1 MADEQ
6 YKWLDRDAAERLL
19 RGEPLE
25 AVDADAR
32 KQADRLAEALGT
44 LAAEAALSSAELPG
58 EAAAL
63 AAFRGARTGRDGEEA
78 FLGRRGRTR
87 SAAHSGDAGLIRLG
101 RSGPGGRRAHWGRP
115 VRIGLAAA
123 LAAGMIGGVAVAAGT
138 GALPTPFRDHAPTPG
153 TSVSAAVTS
162 EQPLLSPSPGATA
175 EGGVGAPT
183 PDGTTNG
190 PTAGGSASDEAEDG
204 GVASGRPGAS
214 GRGKSGRYGKWRGLL
229 SSCRDFRRGKE
240 LDRERRRALEDAAQG
255 SSRVRK
261 YCEAVLGGDDHRSD
275 GDEDRDKKSGK
286 SGKGDKA
293 DSNHIFRGTGDHAGD
308 AGVLTPAPTVVGLAK
323 SLTTPKAS
331 PGATSPAGPNPSPPY
346 SALPLP

>member
-6 YKWLDRDAAERLL
+6 YEWLDRDAAERLL

-44 LAAEAALSSAELPG
+44 LAAEAGLSSAELPG

-63 AAFRGARTGRDGEEA
+63 AAFRGARTGPDGEDA
-78 FLGRRGRTR
+78 FLGRRGRTH
-87 SAAHSGDAGLIRLG
+87 SAAHSGDAGLVRLG
-101 RSGPGGRRAHWGRP
+101 RSGPGGRRARWGRP

-153 TSVSAAVTS
+153 TSVSAAVTP
-162 EQPLLSPSPGATA
+162 EQPLLSPSPGVTA
-175 EGGVGAPT
+175 EGGAGAST
-183 PDGTTNG
+183 PDGTTTG
-190 PTAGGSASDEAEDG
+190 PAAGGSAPDEAEDD
-204 GVASGRPGAS
+204 GVASGRPGAA

-229 SSCRDFRRGKE
+229 SSCRDLRRGKE
-240 LDRERRRALEDAAQG
+240 LDRERRRALEDAARG
-255 SSRVRK
+255 SSRVTS
-261 YCEAVLGGDDHRSD
+261 YCAAVLGSD
-275 GDEDRDKKSGK
+275 GQGREKSSGK

-293 DSNHIFRGTGDHAGD
+293 DGGRIFRGSDEHSGDG
-308 AGVLTPAPTVVGLAK
+308 GVLTPAPTVVPLVK
-323 SLTTPKAS
+323 SLTTPKAARS
-331 PGATSPAGPNPSPPY
+331 ATPPAG
-346 SALPLP
+346 